1 MANDCYPG
9 VYYELIPENE
19 GTEEYVL
26 RDHWGV
32 PYDPTT
38 WVQKLLEASDD
49 QMCDTKHE
57 LEGLIEAAAV
67 TKPAV
72 LAAFSAPLPTITAA
86 LGGSPVVVTVLGI
99 SVLSGTAGPIIQNL
113 MTRVNDL
120 EDRLQSLGYLT

>member
-9 VYYELIPENE
+9 VFYELIPTGE
-19 GTEEYVL
+19 GEEYVL
-26 RDHWGV
+26 LDHWNV

-49 QMCDTKHE
+49 QMCATKHE
-57 LEGLIEAAAV
+57 LEALITAGSV

-72 LAAFSAPLPTITAA
+72 LDAFEAPLPAITAA
-86 LGGSPVVVTVLGI
+86 VPGTPASVTILGLTVLAG
-99 SVLSGTAGPIIQNL
+99 SAGPIIQNL
-113 MTRVNDL
+113 VTRVNQL